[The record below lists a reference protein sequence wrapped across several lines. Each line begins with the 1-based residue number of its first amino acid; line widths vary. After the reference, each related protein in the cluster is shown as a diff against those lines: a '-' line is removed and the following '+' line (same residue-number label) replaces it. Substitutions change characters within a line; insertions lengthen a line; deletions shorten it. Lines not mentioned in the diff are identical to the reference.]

1 MNSLGCG
8 LHFQFDIIKM
18 IIETSKK
25 YLGFIEVLQEDHL
38 KIPVDIVGDWLSR
51 QPYMGYSDYYW
62 VIYVLSS
69 SLLLL

>member
-8 LHFQFDIIKM
+8 LHFQFDNIKM

-25 YLGFIEVLQEDHL
+25 YLGFIEVSQEDYL
-38 KIPVDIVGDWLSR
+38 KIPCWNLLR
-51 QPYMGYSDYYW
+51 NQPYIGYSDYYW

-69 SLLLL
+69 SLL